1 MNRFQLYRLL
11 SRNNKLGF
19 RRSPVFE
26 QSMVA
31 KVMMWFGAAFTSIY
45 LIMFGVMFSTLAND
59 EDMPAFVL
67 VLMPLLLLIDFG
79 ARFGMQQTPV
89 MLVKPYL
96 LLPVPKH
103 AVIENFLL
111 SSVFS
116 GWNWL
121 WLCLFLPYAYITWMG
136 GADAG
141 AVLCVLVSGML
152 LVMANSQW
160 YLIIRTLVA
169 RNLLWWL
176 LPAVVYVVYFV
187 PMILDDDLKLFSKVA
202 DAVGYH
208 GAAWWVVLLCLLWL
222 VALFLVSR
230 SMQFRFVFEEISK
243 EQKAPASLKSV
254 SQFTW
259 LERFGQAGEYL
270 KLEVKSILRNKAIRS
285 RVIMSLALVI
295 VLSLLI
301 AFTDIYDGFFMLNF
315 WCYYCFGIYGMTTL
329 VKVMSPEGNY
339 IDLLMVHRENI
350 LTLLKAKYYFH
361 VAILVVPFII
371 MIPAMVTG
379 KFSVLMMLAY
389 LFLSSGLLYSML
401 FQLAVYNK
409 QTLPL
414 NEKITGKGNVENG
427 LQLAIEMGAM
437 FLPLLLVSVLL
448 ALLSETAAYVVMM
461 LVGLVLTLCHPLW
474 LRHIYKRMMKR
485 KYDNLEGFHAS
496 R

>member
-1 MNRFQLYRLL
+1 
-11 SRNNKLGF
+11 
-19 RRSPVFE
+19 
-26 QSMVA
+26 
-31 KVMMWFGAAFTSIY
+31 
-45 LIMFGVMFSTLAND
+45 
-59 EDMPAFVL
+59 
-67 VLMPLLLLIDFG
+67 
-79 ARFGMQQTPV
+79 
-89 MLVKPYL
+89 
-96 LLPVPKH
+96 
-103 AVIENFLL
+103 
-111 SSVFS
+111 
-116 GWNWL
+116 
-121 WLCLFLPYAYITWMG
+121 
-136 GADAG
+136 
-141 AVLCVLVSGML
+141 
-152 LVMANSQW
+152 
-160 YLIIRTLVA
+160 
-169 RNLLWWL
+169 
-176 LPAVVYVVYFV
+176 
-187 PMILDDDLKLFSKVA
+187 
-202 DAVGYH
+202 
-208 GAAWWVVLLCLLWL
+208 
-222 VALFLVSR
+222 
-230 SMQFRFVFEEISK
+230 
-243 EQKAPASLKSV
+243 
-254 SQFTW
+254 
-259 LERFGQAGEYL
+259 
-270 KLEVKSILRNKAIRS
+270 
-285 RVIMSLALVI
+285 MSLALVI